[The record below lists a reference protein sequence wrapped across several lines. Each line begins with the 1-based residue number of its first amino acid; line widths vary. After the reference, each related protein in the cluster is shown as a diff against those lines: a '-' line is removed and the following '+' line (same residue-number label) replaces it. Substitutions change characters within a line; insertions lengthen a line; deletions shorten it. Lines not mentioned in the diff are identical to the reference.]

1 MLHIDVLLFVCAVLP
16 VCVNAEGSN
25 ASYLYL
31 LLLCI
36 IDNEL
41 QFLSLGELASTSP
54 PYDDGAVAVSLPVP
68 LPLGNETVNY
78 YTTAYVSLYV
88 YGLM

>member
-1 MLHIDVLLFVCAVLP
+1 MYYYCLRI
-16 VCVNAEGSN
+16 
-25 ASYLYL
+25 
-31 LLLCI
+31 LCI

-41 QFLSLGELASTSP
+41 QFLSLGQLASTSP
-54 PYDDGAVAVSLPVP
+54 PYDDGAVTVSLPVP
-68 LPLGNETVNY
+68 LPLGNKTVNY